1 MTILNATEARS
12 NLYGLIDK
20 TAENHQPILITSKR
34 SNAVLIAEEDWNA
47 IAESLY
53 LSSFPGM
60 VESIKEG
67 MQADLST
74 CAEELDW

>member
-1 MTILNATEARS
+1 MTILNATEARA

-20 TAENHQPILITSKR
+20 TAESNQPIMITNKR

-47 IAESLY
+47 IAESLH

-67 MQADLST
+67 MQVDLST

>member
-1 MTILNATEARS
+1 MTILNATEARA

-20 TAENHQPILITSKR
+20 TAESHQPIMITSKR

-67 MQADLST
+67 MHADLST